1 MRYSVSVRDTVVTGK
16 KRDIYWLKPYDHL
29 LIALSMTDHIEDTLP
44 AGSNQSVTISA
55 RILGELAS
63 SANPLGVSEIARR
76 LGESKARVFRHL
88 ATMKQCGLVSQEN
101 AGDAYQ
107 LGWNIYRLG
116 VAAANQFGLTR
127 GAQRH
132 MPKLRDNTQETIA
145 LAIPASGDA
154 LVVGSVQSERQ
165 VAISIKHGVVI
176 PANSSALG
184 RVVLAFAN
192 EETQENILSRPLLS
206 FGEKSIVDADKL
218 RSRLAF
224 IFKNYYEIAINENGF
239 GIATLAAPVFDA
251 NNKLAAAVAL
261 VGSPFNISLTPDKKL
276 VTALHECAAAISS
289 ELNSTAWNE
298 WRLK

>member
-1 MRYSVSVRDTVVTGK
+1 MNEPLD
-16 KRDIYWLKPYDHL
+16 D
-29 LIALSMTDHIEDTLP
+29 ALP
-44 AGSNQSVTISA
+44 AGANQSVTMSA

-63 SANPLGVSEIARR
+63 SNQPLGVSEIARR

-88 ATMKQCGLVSQEN
+88 ATMKQCGFVSQEQ

-127 GAQRH
+127 VAQRH
-132 MPKLRDNTQETIA
+132 MTKLRDTTQETTA

-184 RVVLAFAN
+184 RVILAFAPESVQ
-192 EETQENILSRPLLS
+192 EEVLARPLKAFNDQTITDPARLRRRLS
-206 FGEKSIVDADKL
+206 AV
-218 RSRLAF
+218 RQH
-224 IFKNYYEIAINENGF
+224 YYEVAINENDY

-251 NNKLAAAVAL
+251 DNRLAAAVAV
-261 VGSPFNISLTPDKKL
+261 VGSPFNITRTPDKAML
-276 VTALHECAAAISS
+276 AALHECAAAISV
-289 ELNSTAWNE
+289 ELDSTAWTD
-298 WRLK
+298 WRLRQ